1 MKNWDKGTIPNLPN
15 KTYKV
20 SGKAGMETQMS

>member
-15 KTYKV
+15 ETYKV
-20 SGKAGMETQMS
+20 SGKAGMETQMP